1 MALELEPPLVQ
12 RTVTGQVPGVV
23 RVLTVQLQDTG
34 PLTLAL
40 MRPRPAALD
49 GSDLY

>member
-12 RTVTGQVPGVV
+12 RTATGQVPGVV

-34 PLTLAL
+34 PLTLAS
-40 MRPRPAALD
+40 MGPRPAALD
-49 GSDLY
+49 RSDWY